1 MLALK
6 FVAVAAVLAQGALS
20 EGVHLMNCSPW
31 GAAGSARIWRSIVA
45 VRGVVDWFRPPHRL
59 WELMIF

>member
-6 FVAVAAVLAQGALS
+6 LVAVAAVLAQGALS
-20 EGVHLMNCSPW
+20 EGIHLMNCSPW

-45 VRGVVDWFRPPHRL
+45 VRGVVDWF
-59 WELMIF
+59 